1 MVIILHLISTYVQY
15 TVCALY
21 VYHVGDKVMTVG
33 YIFWNGMETEV
44 VVVAYL
50 GCIIFIV
57 FIGNIL
63 LPGASVY

>member
-21 VYHVGDKVMTVG
+21 VHHIGDKVIDGG
-33 YIFWNGMETEV
+33 YIFWNGTETEV
-44 VVVAYL
+44 VVVVYV

-63 LPGASVY
+63 LPGASAY